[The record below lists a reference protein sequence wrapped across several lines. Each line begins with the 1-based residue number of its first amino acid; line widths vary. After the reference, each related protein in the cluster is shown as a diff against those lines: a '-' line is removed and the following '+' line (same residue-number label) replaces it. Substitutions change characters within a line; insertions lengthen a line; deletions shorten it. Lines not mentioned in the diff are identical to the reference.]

1 MADDSIALSM
11 ERSRAARAGPL
22 LWATL
27 PLAWATL
34 ACLAAR
40 PGGRA
45 PDGARDALAL
55 AVALLAAW
63 LLPGFLLWRRLAP
76 PRSSPLE
83 AAAFS
88 FGLGLALLL
97 VLASATLLARS
108 SVGALAV
115 AAGATSLALLAV
127 DVACA
132 RRRPRAAPQ
141 VDARDRPRALDLTV
155 WVAALAVLLAASASA
170 RGFTFGGDE
179 WFYLRT
185 ARLFLESAA
194 LETSIL
200 FDAWMLVIALLV
212 RLSGADL
219 VETFQRLLPPFLIAG
234 AALAFLALA
243 RAVLRRWST
252 VSLAFGLQVLLC
264 LSDMHTRGE
273 GAGMA
278 LLARIAEDKY
288 AGLMVAVPLA
298 LAALLGFVRTGER
311 SQLAVFA
318 ALSLAAV
325 LLQPLAL
332 FWIGLPA
339 AAVAAYALKIRRGPM
354 RWTEVALLAGLA
366 VAALA
371 LGWAL
376 RALRPPQ
383 AFQLYQPDWPFN
395 AQLLNLSQRQ
405 LLILSLEK
413 GWFMAHAALLGH
425 PLTVAALL
433 ATLPLAPR
441 FGRSLAARFLV
452 SAMVL
457 PVLLAYNPLTATA
470 LGAFI
475 MPWMVQRLLWS
486 LPVALVLA
494 ATLHEALVAL
504 ESGLR
509 GRRLPA
515 PSAAL
520 WLGAL
525 ALAAGGLAPRIE
537 RSLAAL
543 KARNRVYV
551 TEGERD
557 LMRFVSTQPGL
568 RGIVL
573 APRGVS
579 VRVSAWTSRLL
590 GCPGMDAV
598 RSPDEYGLAIQ
609 DCRDLLKAK
618 RVDED
623 YVTVLGRR
631 GIGYVI
637 APTGSSLD
645 RALAP
650 VAAFEPLYRGEEY
663 AFYAWRRERWPPPP
677 GR

>member
-1 MADDSIALSM
+1 
-11 ERSRAARAGPL
+11 
-22 LWATL
+22 
-27 PLAWATL
+27 
-34 ACLAAR
+34 
-40 PGGRA
+40 
-45 PDGARDALAL
+45 
-55 AVALLAAW
+55 
-63 LLPGFLLWRRLAP
+63 
-76 PRSSPLE
+76 
-83 AAAFS
+83 
-88 FGLGLALLL
+88 
-97 VLASATLLARS
+97 
-108 SVGALAV
+108 
-115 AAGATSLALLAV
+115 
-127 DVACA
+127 
-132 RRRPRAAPQ
+132 
-141 VDARDRPRALDLTV
+141 
-155 WVAALAVLLAASASA
+155 
-170 RGFTFGGDE
+170 
-179 WFYLRT
+179 
-185 ARLFLESAA
+185 
-194 LETSIL
+194 
-200 FDAWMLVIALLV
+200 
-212 RLSGADL
+212 
-219 VETFQRLLPPFLIAG
+219 
-234 AALAFLALA
+234 
-243 RAVLRRWST
+243 
-252 VSLAFGLQVLLC
+252 
-264 LSDMHTRGE
+264 
-273 GAGMA
+273 
-278 LLARIAEDKY
+278 
-288 AGLMVAVPLA
+288 
-298 LAALLGFVRTGER
+298 
-311 SQLAVFA
+311 
-318 ALSLAAV
+318 
-325 LLQPLAL
+325 
-332 FWIGLPA
+332 
-339 AAVAAYALKIRRGPM
+339 
-354 RWTEVALLAGLA
+354 
-366 VAALA
+366 
-371 LGWAL
+371 
-376 RALRPPQ
+376 
-383 AFQLYQPDWPFN
+383 
-395 AQLLNLSQRQ
+395 
-405 LLILSLEK
+405 
-413 GWFMAHAALLGH
+413 MAHAALLGH

-537 RSLAAL
+537 RSLTAL